1 MIAALDFQACGLVVL
16 SMSLFLALYKL
27 HSGVRAQIR
36 ATFSQKPS
44 LHIPHKLEVTT
55 LSSNPRLVPVFQ
67 HLKPVTGRVRA
78 GSTSVFT
85 ELHPQALK
93 SSWQVAGTRLILDE

>member
-36 ATFSQKPS
+36 ATFSQKLS

-55 LSSNPRLVPVFQ
+55 LSS
-67 HLKPVTGRVRA
+67 VTGRVRA

-93 SSWQVAGTRLILDE
+93 SSWQVAGPRLTLDE